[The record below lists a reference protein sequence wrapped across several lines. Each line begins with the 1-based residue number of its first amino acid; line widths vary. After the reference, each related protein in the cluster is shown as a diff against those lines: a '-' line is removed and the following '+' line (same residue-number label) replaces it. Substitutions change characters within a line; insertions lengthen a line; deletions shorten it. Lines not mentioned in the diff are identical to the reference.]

1 MPRATRTPTL
11 IAALLVVELLD
22 ELAGGVIG
30 AALPQVRAD
39 LDLSYGQI
47 GALFAV
53 PAVVGN
59 LIEVPFGLLADRG
72 HRRRLILGG
81 GIVFAAALVVMAG
94 APSYALLLGAFVAYF
109 PASGAFVGLAQA
121 VLVDREPGRGEAL
134 MARWT
139 LAGSV
144 GVVGG
149 PLLYAGVLA
158 SGGSW
163 RVALLL
169 VAVLFV
175 GAVVAVARF
184 PITEAVEEDDD
195 VVVGWRS
202 LVAAVRNRSAVA
214 ALALL
219 QVSDLLGDV
228 LAAFLALYLVDGRGW
243 DPGAAAL
250 GLAVW
255 AGAGLVGDAIA
266 VPLLDRLEGR
276 LVVRVTA
283 GLAVIVY
290 SALLLVDDGPMVVA
304 LIALLG
310 VATPGW
316 YPVLQA
322 RLYRTLPGR
331 SGLAVSLGSASGI
344 VAGVVPFALGVSAE
358 RYGLVPTMWLLL
370 IGPIALV
377 LGLRRVQA

>member
-11 IAALLVVELLD
+11 IATLLVVELLD

-30 AALPQVRAD
+30 AALPQVRTD
-39 LDLSYGQI
+39 LGLSYAQI

-53 PAVVGN
+53 PGVVGN

-72 HRRRLILGG
+72 HRRRLIVGG
-81 GIVFAAALVVMAG
+81 GVAFTAALAVMAG
-94 APSYALLLGAFVAYF
+94 APTYLVLLAAFIAYF

-121 VLVDREPGRGEAL
+121 VLVDSDPARGEAL

-144 GVVGG
+144 GVVAG

-158 SGGSW
+158 VGGSW
-163 RVALLL
+163 RVALLG
-169 VAVLFV
+169 VAVLFAGAV
-175 GAVVAVARF
+175 AVVARL
-184 PITEAVEEDDD
+184 PIVEVPEEDHHLI
-195 VVVGWRS
+195 GWRS
-202 LVAAVRNRSAVA
+202 MVDAARERSVLA
-214 ALALL
+214 AIALL
-219 QVSDLLGDV
+219 QVSDLVGDV
-228 LAAFLALYLVDGRGW
+228 LTAFLALYLVDGRGW
-243 DPGAAAL
+243 SPGAAAL
-250 GLAVW
+250 GLALW
-255 AGAGLVGDAIA
+255 AGAGLIGDAIA

-283 GLAVIVY
+283 VLAAVLY
-290 SALLLVDDGPMVVA
+290 SALLLVDDGPMVAV
-304 LIALLG
+304 LIGALG

-331 SGLAVSLGSASGI
+331 SGVAVSLGSASGMI
-344 VAGVVPFALGVSAE
+344 AGLVPLVLGLSAE
-358 RYGLVPTMWLLL
+358 RFGLVPTMWLLL
-370 IGPIALV
+370 IGPVALIF
-377 LGLRRVQA
+377 GLRRAET